1 MQWYRHIFKVQK
13 SSKSG
18 LILFCTELTLYC
30 TELPENYNYLN
41 QSELGNFSMH
51 IIIGEMYSEMKMV
64 DENHRAIGFQ
74 SRRTQMSG
82 SPNNDAL
89 TENYNYK
96 AGKKW

>member
-1 MQWYRHIFKVQK
+1 MWSLKKLTSACLFQIVREK
-13 SSKSG
+13 S
-18 LILFCTELTLYC
+18 C
-30 TELPENYNYLN
+30 ENYNYLN

-96 AGKKW
+96 AGQK